1 MPKLFINKTIIN
13 MKKLILLAVVACS
26 FVAANAKT
34 VKKTFKV
41 EGKCEMCE
49 ERIEKAAKGVKGVI
63 SANWNSKTKQLELVF
78 DDKSTSVEKVQKA
91 IAAVGYDAGD
101 VKASKAAYDKLPG
114 CCKYQK

>member
-34 VKKTFKV
+34 VKETFKV

-49 ERIEKAAKGVKGVI
+49 ERIEKAA
-63 SANWNSKTKQLELVF
+63 E
-78 DDKSTSVEKVQKA
+78 DRKSVV
-91 IAAVGYDAGD
+91 
-101 VKASKAAYDKLPG
+101 
-114 CCKYQK
+114 

>member
-1 MPKLFINKTIIN
+1 MQKLFINKTIIN

-49 ERIEKAAKGVKGVI
+49 ERIEKAAKGREGCYFC
-63 SANWNSKTKQLELVF
+63 QLE
-78 DDKSTSVEKVQKA
+78 
-91 IAAVGYDAGD
+91 
-101 VKASKAAYDKLPG
+101 
-114 CCKYQK
+114 

>member
-1 MPKLFINKTIIN
+1 

-41 EGKCEMCE
+41 EGKCEMCK
-49 ERIEKAAKGVKGVI
+49 ERIEKTAKGVKGVI
-63 SANWNSKTKQLELVF
+63 SANWNSKTKQLALVF

-91 IAAVGYDAGD
+91 IAAVGHDAGN
-101 VKASKAAYDKLPG
+101 VKAPKAAYDKLPG

>member
-34 VKKTFKV
+34 VKETFKV
-41 EGKCEMCE
+41 GGNCETCK
-49 ERIEKAAKGVKGVI
+49 ERIEKTAKGVKGVI
-63 SANWNSKTKQLELVF
+63 SANWNSKTKQLALVF

-91 IAAVGYDAGD
+91 IAAVGHDAGN

>member
-1 MPKLFINKTIIN
+1 MSKLFINKTIIN

-34 VKKTFKV
+34 VKKAFKV

-49 ERIEKAAKGVKGVI
+49 KRIEKTAKGVKGVI
-63 SANWNSKTKQLELVF
+63 SANWNSKTKQLALVF

-91 IAAVGYDAGD
+91 IAAVGHDAGN
-101 VKASKAAYDKLPG
+101 VKATKAAYDKLPG
-114 CCKYQK
+114 CCKYKK